1 MGNDTSIMAFVKEKL
16 HKSEQRGAPAGGG
29 GSGGGGGGGKTNET
43 SPSMI
48 SHNQKDVESHHGLIL
63 QRFDSA
69 DWAMMQKK
77 GIDENSRMTEFKGS
91 AKTGKSKCSD
101 EKTFS
106 PILKPPESSPVRSS
120 PLGKPR

>member
-1 MGNDTSIMAFVKEKL
+1 MGNDTSVMAFVKDKL
-16 HKSEQRGAPAGGG
+16 HKSEQRGAPAGSCD
-29 GSGGGGGGGKTNET
+29 SGGGGGAKPNET

-48 SHNQKDVESHHGLIL
+48 SHNQKDVESHHGLVL

-77 GIDENSRMTEFKGS
+77 GIDGNSRTELKGS
-91 AKTGKSKCSD
+91 AKTGKSKSSD